1 MNEVWR
7 RINKIYQ
14 RRKDFSALRF
24 IQNMEDVKVLVE
36 ALPYI
41 KEFHGSTVVI
51 KFGGHAMVNE
61 EIMEKTIK
69 DILLLYFVGIK
80 PIVIHGGGPEI
91 SEKME
96 KFGLKPK
103 FVNGLRVTDRETL
116 EVVEMVL
123 DGKINSKIVSKFIKN
138 GGKAVGISAKD
149 GLLVVARKKTIR
161 KKIGEEEVEVD
172 LGFVGESEMVNPEIL
187 RILVDNK
194 FIPVIS
200 PIAADKEG
208 NVFNLNADVV
218 AGHIAG
224 AIKAKKL
231 IMLTDVPG
239 LLRDPSDPSSL
250 ISRIG
255 YAELEGMLR
264 DGKIEGGMIPKV
276 ESVLI
281 ALRDGVER
289 AHIIDGSKEH
299 SILIELFTK
308 EGIGTMVE
316 R

>member
-1 MNEVWR
+1 
-7 RINKIYQ
+7 
-14 RRKDFSALRF
+14 
-24 IQNMEDVKVLVE
+24 MENVKVLVE

-41 KEFHGSTVVI
+41 RDFHGSTMVI

-80 PIVIHGGGPEI
+80 PVVVHGGGPEI

-96 KFGLKPK
+96 KFGLQPK
-103 FVNGLRVTDRETL
+103 FVDGLRITDEDTL
-116 EVVEMVL
+116 EVVQMVL
-123 DGKINSKIVSKFIKN
+123 DGKINSKIVSTFIKN

-149 GLLVVARKKTIR
+149 GLLVVAKKKTIR
-161 KKIGEEEVEVD
+161 KKMGDKEVELD
-172 LGFVGESEMVNPEIL
+172 LGYVGESEIVNPEIL
-187 RILVDNK
+187 EILVENS

-200 PIAADKEG
+200 PIAADREG
-208 NVFNLNADVV
+208 RVFNLNADVV

-224 AIKAKKL
+224 ALRAKKL

-239 LLRDPSDPSSL
+239 LLSEPDNPESL
-250 ISRIG
+250 ISRIKLS
-255 YAELEGMLR
+255 ELEKMVDRGT
-264 DGKIEGGMIPKV
+264 IQGGMIPKV
-276 ESVLI
+276 ESVII
-281 ALRDGVER
+281 AMKSGVEK

-308 EGIGTMVE
+308 KGIGTMVE
-316 R
+316 H